1 MFYNF
6 GNTDYNNALF
16 PQSSGGDEQ
25 NNKYNLMNI
34 NPNFGDFFKSDL
46 NQVNEEKKKD
56 EEK

>member
-34 NPNFGDFFKSDL
+34 NPNFKDFFKSDL
-46 NQVNEEKKKD
+46 NQVNEEKKKR
-56 EEK
+56 